1 MLLLHLNHLHLSP
14 VLQLLLTLALLQIN
28 DLSVII
34 IICICTYMCL
44 SMYKVDGLFSFAY
57 MCMCPELN
65 TWDLQTTAGDPH

>member
-1 MLLLHLNHLHLSP
+1 
-14 VLQLLLTLALLQIN
+14 
-28 DLSVII
+28 
-34 IICICTYMCL
+34 MCL